1 MQVDRDFATVLA
13 YLGLRSFYPKVRSN
27 VPTTILLWS
36 GALSHT
42 ILSGLPLRIFFCK
55 GFVGIAKRQTGNGK
69 SSSNGLSVFTVPSFA
84 LLPANALE
92 KQKISLGQAEKLE
105 TKGKIIQSV
114 WHRLTRTSKSSWTSP
129 KFGSASISLNVFRMW
144 ARKK

>member
-36 GALSHT
+36 GALTHT

-55 GFVGIAKRQTGNGK
+55 GSVGITKRQTGNGK
-69 SSSNGLSVFTVPSFA
+69 SPSNKLSVFAVPSFA
-84 LLPANALE
+84 LLHIMPA
-92 KQKISLGQAEKLE
+92 
-105 TKGKIIQSV
+105 
-114 WHRLTRTSKSSWTSP
+114 SP
-129 KFGSASISLNVFRMW
+129 KEARIIRQESREDGNECSQPLRLKEQLASLVVKYCFSL
-144 ARKK
+144 

>member
-55 GFVGIAKRQTGNGK
+55 GSVGITKRQTGNGK
-69 SSSNGLSVFTVPSFA
+69 SPSNKLSVFAVPSFA
-84 LLPANALE
+84 LLHIMPA
-92 KQKISLGQAEKLE
+92 
-105 TKGKIIQSV
+105 
-114 WHRLTRTSKSSWTSP
+114 SP
-129 KFGSASISLNVFRMW
+129 KEARIIRQESREDGNECSQPLRLKEQLASLVVKYCFSL
-144 ARKK
+144 